1 VTFDAELLHRLDDIE
16 RAQADGEIGLLY
28 KALKDHPLIRWKES
42 VKKVVGLELA
52 ERAGLDT

>member
-28 KALKDHPLIRWKES
+28 KALKDHPLVRWKES
-42 VKKVVGLELA
+42 IKKV
-52 ERAGLDT
+52 AGLPLATEAGEDR